1 MVGRGASGQV
11 YVAHLV
17 ADTKQFVAVKQ
28 MQLGSHSNAEINAI
42 QNEVRQHW
50 ERKRQLGANNNT
62 IRPHSSLQIDLLK
75 NLNHPNV
82 VKYLGTE
89 STDLVLNIFLEFAPG
104 GSLRQQLN
112 TNWGKLS
119 DKKAASCTYQI
130 LCGLQYLHL
139 REVFHRDV
147 KGANV
152 LVSSSGRLQLT
163 DFGASRR
170 LGHDS
175 VVSGLKGTPHWMAPE
190 VIKGQQGDGG
200 WAEADVW
207 R

>member
-1 MVGRGASGQV
+1 M
-11 YVAHLV
+11 
-17 ADTKQFVAVKQ
+17 
-28 MQLGSHSNAEINAI
+28 
-42 QNEVRQHW
+42 
-50 ERKRQLGANNNT
+50 
-62 IRPHSSLQIDLLK
+62 
-75 NLNHPNV
+75 NHTNV

-89 STDLVLNIFLEFAPG
+89 STELVLNIFLEYAPG

-119 DKKAASCTYQI
+119 HKRAASCTYQI
-130 LCGLQYLHL
+130 LCGLNYLHE

-190 VIKGQQGDGG
+190 VIKGQQGDSG

-207 R
+207 SVGCTVIEMLTAQMPWSDYPNPMAAMYHIANGEKVRRRG